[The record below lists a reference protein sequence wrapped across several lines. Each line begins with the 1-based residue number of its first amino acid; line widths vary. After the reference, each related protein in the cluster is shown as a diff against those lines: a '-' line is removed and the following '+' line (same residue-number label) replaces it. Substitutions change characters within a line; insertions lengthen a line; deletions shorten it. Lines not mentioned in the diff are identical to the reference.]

1 MAVLSS
7 YTISI
12 QSILIC
18 ERRHFQVILIGQ
30 REVIDLFQEQ
40 TLWHNSAMTKQQKN
54 KKTKKEEEEKLVP
67 DTKFGW
73 TSKLLR
79 SNSRNNFRDAA
90 RHCLSRNTDI
100 WGRKSRYEM
109 CIRKRERE
117 RGRRE

>member
-1 MAVLSS
+1 MAQFCNDK
-7 YTISI
+7 T
-12 QSILIC
+12 
-18 ERRHFQVILIGQ
+18 
-30 REVIDLFQEQ
+30 
-40 TLWHNSAMTKQQKN
+40 TKKQ
-54 KKTKKEEEEKLVP
+54 KTKKEEEEKLVP